1 MTNYLKRLAPVLMMG
16 LVVFVISA
24 CSNGSNN
31 SNEAS
36 DKSSEKQPTA
46 WEEIQDEGKLVVATS
61 GTLYPTSYYEEGS
74 DHVTGYEVEVVRE
87 MAKRLDLDVE
97 FEEMGFDGMLT
108 SINSGKV
115 DLAANDITITDE
127 RKEKFAFS
135 EPVKYSYGT
144 AIVRK
149 DDLSGIKSLDDLE
162 GKKAAGAST
171 TIYMKVAR
179 ENGAE
184 EVIYDNATNEQYLR
198 DVSNGRTDIILND
211 YYLQTLALAA
221 FPDLNITI
229 HPDIKY
235 YPNNQAIVMKKDSG
249 ELETKVNET
258 LKEMKEDGTLKELSE
273 KFFNGANVSVK
284 PDVDIKE

>member
-1 MTNYLKRLAPVLMMG
+1 MTNSIKRLAPFLLMG

-24 CSNGSNN
+24 CSNGNEGDQLAD
-31 SNEAS
+31 EAS
-36 DKSSEKQPTA
+36 V
-46 WEEIQDEGKLVVATS
+46 WEQIQEEGKLVVATS

-74 DHVTGYEVEVVRE
+74 DTVTGYEVEVVRE
-87 MAKRLDLDVE
+87 MGKRLDLEVE

-115 DLAANDITITDE
+115 DLAANDITNTE
-127 RKEKFAFS
+127 KREEKFTFS
-135 EPVKYSYGT
+135 EPIKYSYGT

-149 DDLSGIKSLDDLE
+149 DDLSGIKSLDDLD

-171 TIYMKVAR
+171 TIYMEVAR

-198 DVSNGRTDIILND
+198 DVSTGRTDIILND

-229 HPDIKY
+229 HPDIEY
-235 YPNNQAIVMKKDSG
+235 YPNNQAVVMKKDSG
-249 ELETKVNET
+249 ELESKVNET
-258 LKEMKEDGTLKELSE
+258 LKEMKDDGTLKELSE
-273 KFFNGANVSVK
+273 KFFNGADVSVE
-284 PDVDIKE
+284 PDIDIEE

>member
-1 MTNYLKRLAPVLMMG
+1 MG

-24 CSNGSNN
+24 CSNGSNDGDQT
-31 SNEAS
+31 A
-36 DKSSEKQPTA
+36 DKEPTA
-46 WEEIQDEGKLVVATS
+46 WEQIQEEGKLVVATS
-61 GTLYPTSYYEEGS
+61 GTLYPTSYYEEDS
-74 DHVTGYEVEVVRE
+74 DQVTGYEVEVVKE
-87 MAKRLDLDVE
+87 MAKRLDLEIE

-127 RKEKFAFS
+127 RKEKFTFS
-135 EPVKYSYGT
+135 EPIKYSYGT

-171 TIYMKVAR
+171 TIYMEVAR

-221 FPDLNITI
+221 FSDLNITI
-229 HPDIKY
+229 HPDIQY
-235 YPNNQAIVMKKDSG
+235 YPNDQAIVMKKDSG
-249 ELETKVNET
+249 ELESKVNET
-258 LKEMKEDGTLKELSE
+258 LKEMKDDGTLKELSE

-284 PDVDIKE
+284 PDLDIEE

>member
-1 MTNYLKRLAPVLMMG
+1 MTNLLKRLAPVFLIG

-24 CSNGSNN
+24 CSNGS
-31 SNEAS
+31 SEP
-36 DKSSEKQPTA
+36 DKSADKEQTA
-46 WEEIQDEGKLVVATS
+46 WEKIQEEGKLVVATS

-74 DHVTGYEVEVVRE
+74 DQVTGYEVEVVKE
-87 MAKRLDLDVE
+87 MAKRLDLEIE

-127 RKEKFAFS
+127 RKEKFTFS
-135 EPVKYSYGT
+135 EPIKYSYGT

-171 TIYMKVAR
+171 TIYMDVAR

-221 FPDLNITI
+221 FSDLNITI

-249 ELETKVNET
+249 ELESKVNET
-258 LKEMKEDGTLKELSE
+258 LKEMKDDGTLKELSE

-284 PDVDIKE
+284 PDLDIEE

>member
-1 MTNYLKRLAPVLMMG
+1 MKRLAPVLLMG

-24 CSNGSNN
+24 CSNGGNESNG
-31 SNEAS
+31 AS
-36 DKSSEKQPTA
+36 DEKEATK
-46 WEEIQDEGKLVVATS
+46 WEEIQEEGKLVVATS

-74 DHVTGYEVEVVRE
+74 DKVTGYEVEVVRE
-87 MAKRLDLDVE
+87 MAKRLDLNVE

-115 DLAANDITITDE
+115 DLAANDITSTDE
-127 RKEKFAFS
+127 RMEKFTFS

-149 DDLSGIKSLDDLE
+149 DDLSGIQSLDDLD
-162 GKKAAGAST
+162 GKIAAGAST
-171 TIYMKVAR
+171 TVYMEVAR
-179 ENGAE
+179 EHGAE
-184 EVIYDNATNEQYLR
+184 EKIYDNATNEQYLR

-229 HPDIKY
+229 HPDIEY
-235 YPNNQAIVMKKDSG
+235 YPNNQHIVMKKDSG

-258 LKEMKEDGTLKELSE
+258 IKEMKEDGTMKELSE
-273 KFFNGANVSVK
+273 KFFNGADVSVK
-284 PDVDIKE
+284 PDLDIEE

>member
-1 MTNYLKRLAPVLMMG
+1 MTNFMKRLAPVLLMG

-24 CSNGSNN
+24 CSNGGNESNG
-31 SNEAS
+31 AS
-36 DKSSEKQPTA
+36 DEKEATK
-46 WEEIQDEGKLVVATS
+46 WEEIQEEGKLVVATS

-74 DHVTGYEVEVVRE
+74 DKVTGYEVEVVRE
-87 MAKRLDLDVE
+87 MAKRLDLNVE

-115 DLAANDITITDE
+115 DLAANDITSTDE
-127 RKEKFAFS
+127 RMEKFTFS

-149 DDLSGIKSLDDLE
+149 DDLSGIQSLDDLD
-162 GKKAAGAST
+162 GKIAAGAST
-171 TIYMKVAR
+171 TVYMEVAR
-179 ENGAE
+179 EHGAE
-184 EVIYDNATNEQYLR
+184 EKIYDNATNEQYLR

-229 HPDIKY
+229 HPDIEY
-235 YPNNQAIVMKKDSG
+235 YPNNQHIVMKKDSG

-258 LKEMKEDGTLKELSE
+258 IKEMKEDGTMKELSE
-273 KFFNGANVSVK
+273 KFFNGADVSVK
-284 PDVDIKE
+284 PDLDIEE